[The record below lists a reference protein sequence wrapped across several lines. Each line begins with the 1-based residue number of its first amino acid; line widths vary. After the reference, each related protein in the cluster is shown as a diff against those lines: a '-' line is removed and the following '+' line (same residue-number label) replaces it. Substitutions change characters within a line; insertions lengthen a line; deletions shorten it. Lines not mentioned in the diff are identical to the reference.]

1 MRARPQ
7 LGTPRPPVRLANHG
21 GAVPLTARW
30 ADTHT
35 YGRREPRNQEMAA
48 QFLATGTM
56 DDLCL
61 GQGCYSEIPR
71 TL

>member
-1 MRARPQ
+1 M
-7 LGTPRPPVRLANHG
+7 
-21 GAVPLTARW
+21 

-56 DDLCL
+56 EDLCL

-71 TL
+71 AL